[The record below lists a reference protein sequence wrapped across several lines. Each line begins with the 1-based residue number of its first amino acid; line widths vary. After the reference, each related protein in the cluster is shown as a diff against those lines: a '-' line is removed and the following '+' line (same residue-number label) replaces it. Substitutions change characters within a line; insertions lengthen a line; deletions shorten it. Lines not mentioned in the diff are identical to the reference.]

1 MLNCF
6 GITFICC
13 KNKVV
18 VFVERFVIFHY
29 HSFENV
35 YLEGLTKQV
44 PEISQ
49 RHKVDSDGNLLYLL
63 PQEPMEIQEE
73 FTKTIET
80 TEITENPVMV
90 NTPTQIPI
98 FNDDGTQKQYERT
111 VRGETTE
118 VTDEPLMEKVW
129 DEENEV
135 YNDVHKVDE
144 DGTLLYWGQVGT
156 GQMINCYT
164 VEQILNQKEDPE
176 GNLLYY
182 KEVTETS
189 ITYEDQEPLEITQD
203 DERWTE
209 ELAPALEDIEQ
220 IKMVKFEDQ
229 PSLFTYEDILNA
241 PKTPLT
247 AEQEIELLKSENA
260 TLILD
265 SLQKESQIEALESEN
280 ATQFLNSLEKETQI
294 EELETELAGLTLS
307 LVEGGV
313 I

>member
-1 MLNCF
+1 
-6 GITFICC
+6 
-13 KNKVV
+13 
-18 VFVERFVIFHY
+18 
-29 HSFENV
+29 
-35 YLEGLTKQV
+35 
-44 PEISQ
+44 
-49 RHKVDSDGNLLYLL
+49 
-63 PQEPMEIQEE
+63 MEIQEE

>member
-1 MLNCF
+1 MAN
-6 GITFICC
+6 
-13 KNKVV
+13 
-18 VFVERFVIFHY
+18 VIINRVTNLVTGVDREPQPLEIEIEDVHI
-29 HSFENV
+29 
-35 YLEGLTKQV
+35 EGLTKQV
-44 PEISQ
+44 PYIIQ
-49 RHKVDSDGNLLYLL
+49 RHRVDSNGNLLYLL
-63 PQEPMEIQEE
+63 PQEPIEIQEE
-73 FTKTIET
+73 IPKTIET

-98 FNDDGTQKQYERT
+98 FNEDGTQKQYERT

-118 VTDEPLMEKVW
+118 VIDEPVMIEVEQDGESMEKQ
-129 DEENEV
+129 
-135 YNDVHKVDE
+135 KTDE
-144 DGTLLYWGQVGT
+144 DGNLLYWGQVGT
-156 GQMINCYT
+156 GQMINCT
-164 VEQILNQKEDPE
+164 MVELILNQKQDPE

-189 ITYEDQEPLEITQD
+189 ITYEDQDPLEVIKE

-209 ELAPALEDIEQ
+209 ELAPALEDVEQ
-220 IKMVKFEDQ
+220 IKTVKFEDQ
-229 PSLFTYEDILNA
+229 PSVFTYDDIINA

-265 SLQKESQIEALESEN
+265 SLQKESQIESLEREN

-307 LVEGGV
+307 LVERGV